1 MIDTVKFF
9 KEKKYI
15 LIKEMIP
22 KEIAK
27 IATQYSHFD
36 RVRKF
41 QPEDNK
47 AQIPGSHSV
56 YGDPLM
62 ETLLKFSTPHMEKWT
77 GLKLWPTYSYYRL
90 YKPGDMLKRHKDRP
104 SC

>member
-9 KEKKYI
+9 KEKKYV

-22 KEIAK
+22 KDIAK
-27 IATQYSHFD
+27 VGAQYSHYD
-36 RVRKF
+36 RARLF
-41 QPEDNK
+41 QPEAES

-62 ETLLKFSTPHMEKWT
+62 ETLLNFGRKTIEKST
-77 GLKLWPTYSYYRL
+77 GLELWPTYSYYRL
-90 YKPGDMLKRHKDRP
+90 YKVGDMLKLSLIHI
-104 SC
+104 